1 MKKHLLM
8 LLIALLSTTPLLAQ
22 YSPCYE
28 AAFAEGKRLFEAKK
42 YSEAKK
48 YFNEAKDCP
57 DSNKLAADEWIGKCN
72 TKIHKAEQLA
82 QQQAE
87 AEQKAQA
94 EAEKEEDA
102 AYKKCTTIAA
112 CDSYLKMYPQGR
124 YLTEVRA
131 KKAELKKQEA
141 EAKAE
146 REVEQKEKAAYDKC
160 TTIMACE
167 NYLKTYPQGRYVE
180 EVKAKKWEL
189 FQKARDEAKEEN
201 VQISISGSARGHDYV
216 DLGLPS
222 GTLWATCNIGANKPE
237 GYGNFYAWGET
248 SAKNTYNWESYRYAQ
263 GTSWN
268 DPRLTKYCS
277 KSDQGNNGFADN
289 LTTLLPKDDAATANW
304 GKGWHSPSRAQW
316 EELLEY
322 TTNKLIKQNGV
333 AGCLFTSKKN
343 GRTLFLPAAGNRI
356 DSELNDAGYDCSY
369 WSQSLD
375 TRFPDCAWIIS
386 YDWDDCNIYHAP
398 RDIGYNVRPVRE
410 EARQRK
416 LAAEKK
422 HKYIDLGLPSGT
434 LWATCNI
441 GASKPED
448 YGDHF
453 AWGETQTKS
462 SYNVESYK
470 YSQGSFKKD
479 NGLVNP
485 RLTKYCN
492 KSDMGNNGFTDNL
505 TELQASDD
513 PAAVNW
519 GNGWHTPTKEQWQ
532 ELLDNTINLWTTQ
545 NDVLGR
551 LFIAKNGK
559 TLFLPAAGACVDS
572 QLNYANSFGCYWSK
586 SLYTGAYPL
595 YAWELYFR
603 SDLCEVAEDG
613 YRCHGI
619 SVRPVREK

>member
-1 MKKHLLM
+1 MKRTILILLT
-8 LLIALLSTTPLLAQ
+8 ALLSSAPLLAQ

-28 AAFAEGKRLFEAKK
+28 AAFAEGKRLYNAGNYSKAKT
-42 YSEAKK
+42 

-57 DSNKLAADEWIGKCN
+57 DHNATAIDEWIGKCD
-72 TKIHKAEQLA
+72 KMIRKAEEARQKAEQERI
-82 QQQAE
+82 E
-87 AEQKAQA
+87 AERKA
-94 EAEKEEDA
+94 
-102 AYKKCTTIAA
+102 
-112 CDSYLKMYPQGR
+112 
-124 YLTEVRA
+124 
-131 KKAELKKQEA
+131 
-141 EAKAE
+141 
-146 REVEQKEKAAYDKC
+146 
-160 TTIMACE
+160 
-167 NYLKTYPQGRYVE
+167 
-180 EVKAKKWEL
+180 
-189 FQKARDEAKEEN
+189 
-201 VQISISGSARGHDYV
+201 
-216 DLGLPS
+216 
-222 GTLWATCNIGANKPE
+222 
-237 GYGNFYAWGET
+237 
-248 SAKNTYNWESYRYAQ
+248 
-263 GTSWN
+263 
-268 DPRLTKYCS
+268 
-277 KSDQGNNGFADN
+277 
-289 LTTLLPKDDAATANW
+289 
-304 GKGWHSPSRAQW
+304 
-316 EELLEY
+316 
-322 TTNKLIKQNGV
+322 
-333 AGCLFTSKKN
+333 
-343 GRTLFLPAAGNRI
+343 
-356 DSELNDAGYDCSY
+356 
-369 WSQSLD
+369 
-375 TRFPDCAWIIS
+375 
-386 YDWDDCNIYHAP
+386 
-398 RDIGYNVRPVRE
+398 RE
-410 EARQRK
+410 EARQKK
-416 LAAEKK
+416 LATEKK

-470 YSQGSFKKD
+470 YSQGGFKKD

-492 KSDMGNNGFTDNL
+492 KTDMGNNGFTDNL

-572 QLNYANSFGCYWSK
+572 KLNYANSYGCYWSK